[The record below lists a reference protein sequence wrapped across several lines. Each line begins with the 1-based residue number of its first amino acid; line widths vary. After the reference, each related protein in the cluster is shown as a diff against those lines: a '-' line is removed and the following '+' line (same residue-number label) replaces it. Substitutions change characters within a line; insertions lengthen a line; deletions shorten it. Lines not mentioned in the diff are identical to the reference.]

1 MSYFNKFPLMIYD
14 MKNDGNYKLLPD
26 ILRRVKIRAG
36 IKAGQM
42 IFDKYDVKTGEK
54 PEDVAY
60 KWFGDAELH
69 WVILMTNNITDRYY
83 GWPLSS
89 AQFAEYLTDKY
100 GAGNED
106 AIHHYEVTQDSGR
119 TSGKGPSDY
128 SHKVEV
134 NSDTDNASSISNREY
149 EEREQDKKRQIQL
162 LDKSLLGDF
171 VAEFDRLIA
180 E

>member
-1 MSYFNKFPLMIYD
+1 MYFKQFPTIPYD
-14 MKNDGNYKLLPD
+14 SKGTGEFKSVKNL
-26 ILRRVKIRAG
+26 LRRVGIRA
-36 IKAGQM
+36 KVKTNSKL
-42 IFDKYDVKTGEK
+42 FDTYDVRNGET
-54 PEDVAY
+54 PESIAFKLY
-60 KWFGDAELH
+60 GDAELH

-171 VAEFDRLIA
+171 VAEFDRLIV

>member
-1 MSYFNKFPLMIYD
+1 MSYFSRFPLFAYD
-14 MKNDGNYKLLPD
+14 IKNDNNYKLLPD
-26 ILRRVKIRAG
+26 ILRRVKLRAK
-36 IKAGQM
+36 IKSGGM
-42 IFDKYDVKTGEK
+42 LFDKYDVKENEK

-69 WVILMTNNITDRYY
+69 WVILMTNDITDRYY
-83 GWPLSS
+83 GWPMNQV
-89 AQFAEYLTDKY
+89 QFAEYLTDKY

-106 AIHHYEVTQDSGR
+106 AVHHYEVTQDSGR

-134 NSDTDNASSISNREY
+134 NSDTDNASSISNRQY
-149 EEREQDKKRQIQL
+149 EERIQDKKRQIKL
-162 LDKSLLGDF
+162 LNKSFLGNF
-171 VAEFDRLIA
+171 IAEFDRLIA